1 MLKRPGILLTLASIL
16 MMYTPVS
23 FSSGGRDSVF
33 LKGTLLYNLDLFE
46 VYCPYELLTCGD
58 FLYLFDSDRSC
69 YKLDRQSRE
78 ITDVFTLPGCSRVP
92 VNIDEEKV
100 YALLTNNPSI
110 VQYTLKS
117 GRSQHIYLPKSFD
130 YKCFALYERDMF
142 LVADNSEYVYRLV
155 NRDGEVVSNGG
166 LRTEKNDDGASCME
180 YNAVNDVL
188 AIVFPH
194 RIDIIE
200 VGSSLLKTCVQMEH
214 CLDVSIRGNH
224 IYALCP
230 GSSANPDQ
238 SNHSC
243 IYVFDLEGNTLR
255 TYILD
260 TTIRRFCITEEEG
273 VLYGLTLEEE
283 LPIVKYE
290 LE

>member
-16 MMYTPVS
+16 MMYTPAS
-23 FSSGGRDSVF
+23 FSAGGRDWVF

-117 GRSQHIYLPKSFD
+117 GRSHL
-130 YKCFALYERDMF
+130 FAQ
-142 LVADNSEYVYRLV
+142 V
-155 NRDGEVVSNGG
+155 
-166 LRTEKNDDGASCME
+166 
-180 YNAVNDVL
+180 
-188 AIVFPH
+188 I
-194 RIDIIE
+194 
-200 VGSSLLKTCVQMEH
+200 
-214 CLDVSIRGNH
+214 
-224 IYALCP
+224 
-230 GSSANPDQ
+230 
-238 SNHSC
+238 
-243 IYVFDLEGNTLR
+243 
-255 TYILD
+255 
-260 TTIRRFCITEEEG
+260 
-273 VLYGLTLEEE
+273 
-283 LPIVKYE
+283 
-290 LE
+290 